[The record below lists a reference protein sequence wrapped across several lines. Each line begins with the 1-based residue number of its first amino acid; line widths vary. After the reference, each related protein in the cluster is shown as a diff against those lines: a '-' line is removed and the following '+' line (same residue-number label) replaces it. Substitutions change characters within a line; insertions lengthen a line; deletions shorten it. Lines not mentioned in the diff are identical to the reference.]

1 MNKILVLTIS
11 TIILF
16 FAYGIFEN
24 MTKND
29 PKSKRVECQEKT
41 VTFESIYS
49 PERISLAKDLLLS
62 DNYIIKS
69 EINYSVF
76 MPSVLKEFYDIKK
89 ADSILIKNI
98 LKEKIVNTDKKVLID
113 YYISENDKKDKN
125 KKGSKSNF
133 FAGYLVFE
141 FKIDKK
147 IVYKIQTDYMDEDGS
162 DIEERM
168 KCVIKSFLSI
178 KNKKM

>member
-1 MNKILVLTIS
+1 MNKILILIIS

-16 FAYGIFEN
+16 FAYGIIDN
-24 MTKND
+24 TTKKD

-41 VTFESIYS
+41 VTFESIYL
-49 PERISLAKDLLLS
+49 PKKISLAKDLLLS
-62 DNYIIKS
+62 GNYIIKS

-89 ADSILIKNI
+89 ADYIFIKHI
-98 LKEKIVNTDKKVLID
+98 PKEKRVNKDKKVIID
-113 YYISENDKKDKN
+113 YYILENDKKDKN
-125 KKGSKSNF
+125 KKGLKSNF

-162 DIEERM
+162 DIEDRM
-168 KCVIKSFLSI
+168 KCVINSFLSI
-178 KNKKM
+178 EDK